1 MPAPKKPSFLSRN
14 LVAVVMIPS
23 LIGIHIGWKILQ
35 DNRKLVTV
43 EEQIDLP
50 PITLAKYVWNRLT
63 NGADARAVGDQTD
76 NSTK

>member
-1 MPAPKKPSFLSRN
+1 MPVPKKQSFLSRN

-23 LIGIHIGWKILQ
+23 LIGIHYGWKVLQ

-50 PITLAKYVWNRLT
+50 PITLAKYVWKRLT
-63 NGADARAVGDQTD
+63 TNEAE
-76 NSTK
+76 K